1 MRTNGKRAFTVV
13 ELITVV
19 AILLLLMGAVT
30 TAVSGAR
37 RKAKNQQAITEA
49 QQLTDAIAAY
59 ENYARPGSDSPLES
73 KATGANWKEAKESN
87 LAFVLGNEKNPN
99 GQEGNIP
106 VLFEGAVRG
115 GSIRDPWGRPY
126 LYRIQSSKV
135 DMEEDVGGSDMGK
148 SAAAIPNINRISVD
162 EVN

>member
-1 MRTNGKRAFTVV
+1 METKEKSGFTIV
-13 ELITVV
+13 ELLTVV
-19 AILLLLMGAVT
+19 AILLLLIGALATSVAT
-30 TAVSGAR
+30 AR
-37 RKAKNQQAITEA
+37 RRARTQQAITEA

-59 ENYARPGSDSPLES
+59 ENYSRPGQASPLEG
-73 KATGANWKEAKESN
+73 KATGASWKEASEGN

-115 GSIRDPWGRPY
+115 GHIRDPWGNPY
-126 LYRIQSSKV
+126 RYRIQSSKV
-135 DMEEDVGGSDMGK
+135 NMAQGTGAGSMGT
-148 SAAAIPNINRISVD
+148 SAAAIPNINRIPVD

>member
-1 MRTNGKRAFTVV
+1 MRTNGKRAFTIV

-30 TAVSGAR
+30 AAVSGAR

-59 ENYARPGSDSPLES
+59 ENYARPGSESPLES
-73 KATGANWKEAKESN
+73 KVTGANWKEATEAN
-87 LAFVLGNEKNPN
+87 LSFVLGNEKNPN

-115 GSIRDPWGRPY
+115 GNIRDPWGNAFRF
-126 LYRIQSSKV
+126 RIMSSSV
-135 DMEEDVGGSDMGK
+135 NPDDDHTGSTGE
-148 SAAAIPNINRISVD
+148 AAFSIPNINRIPAD